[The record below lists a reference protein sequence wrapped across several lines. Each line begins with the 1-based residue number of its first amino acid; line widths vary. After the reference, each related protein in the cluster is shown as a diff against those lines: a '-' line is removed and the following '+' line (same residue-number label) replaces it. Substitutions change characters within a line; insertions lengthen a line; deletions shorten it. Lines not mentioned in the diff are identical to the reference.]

1 MIRRNRRLRL
11 MLSVLST
18 SLLLLLSACGGA
30 SGASSANSKPLTVGE
45 LFPMSGREPF
55 VGQWF
60 LHGAKAGIVDVN
72 AHGGV
77 MGHQLKAALQDTGG
91 DPVDAVPAWR
101 KLDTQNPTFEVGPS
115 SLEIQGVIKDY
126 GPAHLVDF
134 MEGGTSELDHMQYP
148 YVWRTTPSDTTLTAA
163 MAYYAVQKHYMTAS
177 MLFETTSDATAEL
190 DATTRFYKAHG
201 GTILDTE
208 QLALHQSSYRTEVE
222 KAFAKNP
229 QMIFIKTDPETA
241 STLFSDIKELG
252 HMNVPFVSD
261 DGGVTIDYA
270 KAMGLDAASKY
281 LTGVAGAPPA
291 GGAWTTF
298 LKDYQQAWGTSSPL
312 QNSAN
317 TYDAVIIAALAMTD
331 AKSTSGKDWV
341 GKIKDVSNPP
351 GQKCTNYAS
360 CVKLLQAG
368 KKINYEGATG
378 PNDFNQY
385 HNVFG
390 PWDIAQFDAT
400 GTSTNVLMPVPASAI
415 ASYINQSK

>member
-1 MIRRNRRLRL
+1 MIRRNGRVRVL
-11 MLSVLST
+11 LSVLSAC
-18 SLLLLLSACGGA
+18 LLLLLSACGGA
-30 SGASSANSKPLTVGE
+30 SGSSGNQKPLTVGE
-45 LFPMSGREPF
+45 LFPMSGRESF

-77 MGHQLKAALQDTGG
+77 MGHKLKAALEDTGG

-101 KLDTQNPTFEVGPS
+101 KLQTQNPTFEVGPS

-126 GPAHLVDF
+126 DPAHLVDF
-134 MEGGTSELDHMQYP
+134 MEGGTSELDNMSYP

-190 DATTRFYKAHG
+190 DNVTKFYKAHG
-201 GTILDTE
+201 GTIVDSE

-222 KAFAKNP
+222 KAFAKHP
-229 QMIFIKTDPETA
+229 QVVFIKTDPETA
-241 STLFSDIKELG
+241 STLFSDVKELG
-252 HMNVPFVSD
+252 DMNVPFVSD
-261 DGGVTIDYA
+261 DGGVTIDFA
-270 KAMGLDAASKY
+270 KSMGLDAASKY
-281 LTGVAGAPPA
+281 LTGVAGSPPS
-291 GGAWTTF
+291 GSAWQTF
-298 LKDYQQAWGTSSPL
+298 LKDYQQAWGTGSPL
-312 QNSAN
+312 QNSQN
-317 TYDAVIIAALAMTD
+317 TYDGVIIAALAMTD
-331 AKSTSGKDWV
+331 AKSTNGKDWV

-351 GQKCTNYAS
+351 GQKCETYAS

-378 PNDFNQY
+378 PNDFNQH

-390 PWDIAQFDAT
+390 PWDIAQFNST
-400 GTSTNVLMPVPASAI
+400 GTATNVLMHVPAPAI
-415 ASYINQSK
+415 ASYVNKSK